1 MSDSNIDVKYVANL
15 ARLDL
20 DDNEIENFTKQLN
33 DILTFVQQLEGVD
46 TTNVKATSHANLMLD
61 VIRKDESREG
71 FGSDIALKNAPD
83 QNNQQFKVTRVVD
96 S

>member
-1 MSDSNIDVKYVANL
+1 MSDINIDVKYVANL

-61 VIRKDESREG
+61 VIRNDESREG
-71 FGSDIALKNAPD
+71 FGNGIALKNAPD

-96 S
+96 L

>member
-1 MSDSNIDVKYVANL
+1 
-15 ARLDL
+15 
-20 DDNEIENFTKQLN
+20 
-33 DILTFVQQLEGVD
+33 
-46 TTNVKATSHANLMLD
+46 MLD

>member
-61 VIRKDESREG
+61 VIRKD
-71 FGSDIALKNAPD
+71 
-83 QNNQQFKVTRVVD
+83 
-96 S
+96 

>member
-71 FGSDIALKNAPD
+71 FGSDIALKNSPD